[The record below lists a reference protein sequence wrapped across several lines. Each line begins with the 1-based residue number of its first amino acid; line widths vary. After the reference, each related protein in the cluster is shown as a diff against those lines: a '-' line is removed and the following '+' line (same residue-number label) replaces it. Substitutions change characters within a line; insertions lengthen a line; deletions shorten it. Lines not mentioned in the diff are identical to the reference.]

1 MAVILILST
10 VFMAAPPPLSHSE
23 RDLRKIFDIV
33 DGMNPSSHEILASAC
48 FGLALLHTF
57 SCSLLQRWSERFERG
72 SRIYRSLHILSEL
85 ELVFAIWGAVY
96 LLGLALL
103 NGFGASFDYLRQLNF
118 TEPGFV
124 FVILT
129 LCATAP
135 VLSAAEKAIELVAR
149 ALPFSPQ
156 MSFFLVS
163 LILGPLLG
171 SLITEPAA
179 MTVVAL
185 LLRRRFYEQGIER
198 SFAYAILG
206 LLFVNVSVGGTLT
219 SFAAPPVLMVAGPW
233 NWDSKFMFMH
243 FGWRGILACFVSTA
257 WVAYCYRREIK
268 AVPWSRER
276 KDGAA
281 PWWLPAVHLLFVLA
295 VVIFAHEPL
304 GYSAVL
310 VGFFIFHRFTRHL
323 QERLSLREGV
333 LVAAFL
339 AGLVVLGKPQKW
351 WLEPLLLPMHPDD
364 LFLGAT
370 LLTAITDN
378 AALTFLGAQVPSLA
392 ELSKL
397 ALVSGA
403 VVGGGL
409 TVVANAPNPAGYGIL
424 NSAFEGGIRPLRLL
438 WAAIPPTIM
447 AAICFWFI

>member
-1 MAVILILST
+1 
-10 VFMAAPPPLSHSE
+10 
-23 RDLRKIFDIV
+23 
-33 DGMNPSSHEILASAC
+33 MNPSAYEILASVC

-57 SCSLLQRWSERFERG
+57 SCSVLRRWSESFARNSPFHK
-72 SRIYRSLHILSEL
+72 SLHVLSEL
-85 ELVFAIWGAVY
+85 ELVFAVWGVIY
-96 LLGLALL
+96 LLGFAVLKGA
-103 NGFGASFDYLRQLNF
+103 GASFDYIGQLNF

-135 VLSAAEKAIELVAR
+135 VLLAAEKAIELVAL

-185 LLRRRFYEQGIER
+185 LLRRRFYEKGIDR
-198 SFAYAILG
+198 SFAYAVLG

-233 NWDSKFMFMH
+233 NWDSKFMFAH
-243 FGWRGILACFVSTA
+243 FGWRGILACFVATV

-268 AVPWSRER
+268 SVPWSRQRNGE
-276 KDGAA
+276 AVS
-281 PWWLPAVHLLFVLA
+281 WWLQVSHLLFVLA
-295 VVIFAHEPL
+295 VVVFAHAPL
-304 GYSAVL
+304 GYMAVFAA
-310 VGFFIFHRFTRHL
+310 FFIFHRCTRRL
-323 QERLSLREGV
+323 QEHLSLREGL

-424 NSAFEGGIRPLRLL
+424 NPVFEGGIRPLRLL
-438 WAAIPPTIM
+438 WAAIPPTII

>member
-1 MAVILILST
+1 M
-10 VFMAAPPPLSHSE
+10 
-23 RDLRKIFDIV
+23 RKTFAIV
-33 DGMNPSSHEILASAC
+33 LGMNPSTYEIFASVC
-48 FGLALLHTF
+48 FGSALLHTF
-57 SCSLLQRWSERFERG
+57 SCSLLQRYSERFPRG
-72 SRIYRSLHILSEL
+72 SVIYRVFHLLSEL
-85 ELVFAIWGAVY
+85 ELVFAVWGVIY
-96 LLGLALL
+96 LLGLAAL
-103 NGFGASFDYLRQLNF
+103 NGPGASFDYIKQLNF
-118 TEPGFV
+118 AEPGFI

-135 VLSAAEKAIELVAR
+135 VLAMAERVIELVSMI
-149 ALPFSPQ
+149 LPFSPQ
-156 MSFFLVS
+156 MSFFAVS

-185 LLRRRFYEQGIER
+185 LLRRRFYEKGIDR
-198 SFAYAILG
+198 SFAYAVLG

-233 NWDSKFMFMH
+233 NWDSKFMFAN
-243 FGWRGILACFVSTA
+243 FGWRGMLACFVATI
-257 WVAYCYRREIK
+257 WVAYRYRREIRSI
-268 AVPWSRER
+268 PWSREQ
-276 KDGAA
+276 KDGTM
-281 PWWLPAVHLLFVLA
+281 PWWLPVAHFLFVLA
-295 VVIFAHEPL
+295 AVIFAHEPL
-304 GYSAVL
+304 GYLAVFS
-310 VGFFIFHRFTRHL
+310 VFFIFHRFTRNL
-323 QERLSLREGV
+323 QEYLSLREGL

-339 AGLVVLGKPQKW
+339 AGLIVLGKPQKW
-351 WLEPLLLPMHPDD
+351 WLEPLLLPMPPDD

-424 NSAFEGGIRPLRLL
+424 NPTFDGGIRPSRLL
-438 WAAIPPTIM
+438 WAAIPPTII